1 VAIET
6 VNNEGTA
13 TVTRWP
19 THAQRYALLPAVYLL
34 ATLFTNAD
42 FMADTTDYVDSIA
55 SFVGGRNY
63 EFWEF
68 GHLFWRPL
76 GWLLYALYKPMTSSV
91 ASGDVRFNVT
101 LVLVALNWLAGLL
114 SVCALLGIV
123 RRLCGDRI
131 WITNLATVTFIFSH
145 AFLNFTQTGSSY
157 IPGLSL
163 LLLGFYILTRYGE
176 GGEKSWATALLA
188 GLALAGAVCLWFP
201 YMLAMPA
208 AVASP
213 LLLFGFDR
221 MRSRLMMST
230 GVTLAV
236 VLAVAYGVV
245 VIGALGIHTL
255 AGFKA
260 WMSGASH
267 NTDIHGVT
275 RMVFG
280 FARSFIY
287 MGNDGMLFKRYLLG
301 DPFNRVTSLDLVRL
315 SLLKF
320 VLFYM
325 FVASIVINLLFSA
338 QGRRML
344 GLLILAAAPVILF
357 AVSFDGG
364 AVERYLP
371 LYPAMFLAL
380 SVCLGGARSIG
391 FLRYVA
397 YAFIAAVILTDT
409 AALAKPVL
417 DRRQEATARR
427 ISDVVRRLKPESRI
441 VAVTWQDELVNF
453 SRSYPFHPL
462 NRAGSVSI
470 GALVTPGTAL
480 AGEWREGFAAGA
492 LATWKRG
499 GEVWVSKRVLSS
511 RPRPEWNWAEGD
523 QKGVSWPDFYAFF
536 SQMEVG
542 ESAGDDDGFVL
553 IPPTSRNQEYLEHRG
568 RTKAASSGLSGSG
581 LTGYPS

>member
-1 VAIET
+1 VSK
-6 VNNEGTA
+6 EGAA
-13 TVTRWP
+13 TTTRWP
-19 THAQRYALLPAVYLL
+19 TLAQRYALLPAVYLL
-34 ATLFTNAD
+34 ATLLTNAD
-42 FMADTTDYVDSIA
+42 FMADTTDYVDSIV

-76 GWLLYALYKPMTSSV
+76 GWLLYALCKPMTSLV
-91 ASGDVRFNVT
+91 ASGEVRFNVT

-131 WITNLATVTFIFSH
+131 WITGLVTVTFIFSH

-163 LLLGFYILTRYGE
+163 LLLGLYLLTRCDE
-176 GGEKSWATALLA
+176 GGENSWATALVA

-201 YMLAMPA
+201 YVLAMPA
-208 AVASP
+208 ALASP
-213 LLLFGFDR
+213 LLLFGFAR
-221 MRSRLMMST
+221 IRARLVIST
-230 GVTLAV
+230 GVTVAV
-236 VLAVAYGVV
+236 LVAVAYAVV

-255 AGFKA
+255 AGFKV

-267 NTDIHGVT
+267 NTDIKGVT
-275 RMVFG
+275 RMAFG

-320 VLFYM
+320 VLFYL
-325 FVASIVINLLFSA
+325 FLASVVIKSLFST
-338 QGRRML
+338 QGRRTL
-344 GLLILAAAPVILF
+344 GLLVLNAVPVILF
-357 AVSFDGG
+357 AISFDGG

-380 SVCLGGARSIG
+380 GVCLCGARSIG
-391 FLRYVA
+391 FFKCVA

-417 DRRQEATARR
+417 ERRQEAIAGR
-427 ISDVVRRLKPESRI
+427 ISEVVRRLKPESRI
-441 VAVTWQDELVNF
+441 VAATWQDELVNF
-453 SRSYPFHPL
+453 SRSYPFHRL

-470 GALVTPGTAL
+470 GALVTPGTTL
-480 AGEWREGFAAGA
+480 AAEWREGFAAGA

-499 GEVWVSKRVLSS
+499 GEVWVSRRVLSP

-523 QKGVSWPDFYAFF
+523 QKGVSWPDFHAFF
-536 SQMEVG
+536 SEMEMG
-542 ESAGDDDGFVL
+542 DSAGGDDGFIE
-553 IPPTSRNQEYLEHRG
+553 IPPTTKNQRFLG
-568 RTKAASSGLSGSG
+568 QLVPPSKAKEQSTAPVSNAS
-581 LTGYPS
+581 